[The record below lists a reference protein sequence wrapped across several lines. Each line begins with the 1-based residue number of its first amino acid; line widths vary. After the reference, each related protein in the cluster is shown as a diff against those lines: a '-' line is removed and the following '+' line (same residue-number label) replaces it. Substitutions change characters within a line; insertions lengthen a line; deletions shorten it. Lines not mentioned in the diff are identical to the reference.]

1 VIRKNA
7 PATPNLPVKLPDGL
21 AICVEHAE
29 KVEPWVNRDTS
40 FLKKQRELNKKL
52 KRAKSRAPRN
62 EFLKHFS
69 TVAAFSSFRE
79 NLALMGALSY
89 NHPQHLIE
97 MLKTVKNK
105 TCPEPAECWGA
116 IRWRV
121 RYAET
126 FNILER
132 VFSEERLELIKTAL
146 NTQDIL

>member
-7 PATPNLPVKLPDGL
+7 PTTPNLPVNLPEGL
-21 AICVEHAE
+21 ATCVEHAE
-29 KVEPWVNRDTS
+29 KVEPWVNHDPS
-40 FLKKQRELNKKL
+40 FLIKQRELNKRL
-52 KRAKSRAPRN
+52 KRAKSRTPQN
-62 EFLKHFS
+62 EFLKRFS

-97 MLKTVKNK
+97 MLKTVKHK
-105 TCPEPAECWGA
+105 ECPEPAECWGA

-126 FNILER
+126 FHILER

-146 NTQDIL
+146 NKEIRV